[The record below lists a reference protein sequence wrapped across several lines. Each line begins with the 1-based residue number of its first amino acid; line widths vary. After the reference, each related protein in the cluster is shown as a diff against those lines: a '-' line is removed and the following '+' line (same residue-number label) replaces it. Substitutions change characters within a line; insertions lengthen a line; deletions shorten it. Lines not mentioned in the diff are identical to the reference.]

1 MLSGRSFH
9 SHKKD
14 DLTVITRL
22 DGTGGRRAVAG
33 RARFVAGIVLMAL
46 SFLVYPAYPMILF
59 LSFPDRVKI
68 GVAVLASLLSWGV
81 FCGGF
86 YLAGREGYEWL
97 KRRKVR

>member
-9 SHKKD
+9 SHKKG
-14 DLTVITRL
+14 DLTVITRP

-33 RARFVAGIVLMAL
+33 RARFVAGIVLMAM
-46 SFLVYPAYPMILF
+46 SFLVYLAYPMILF
-59 LSFPDRVKI
+59 LSLSDRMKI

-86 YLAGREGYEWL
+86 YLAGRKGYEWL
-97 KRRKVR
+97 KGRKVH